1 MSNLSSYTDDQLF
14 DLYASNIGE
23 ELRSRGYEHGWYKK
37 TVYVGEI
44 YVLVNRA
51 FPKLVKIGYSVDAKQ
66 RARQLSSNT
75 AVPSPF
81 HVYCI
86 YRVKKELADKRL
98 HDLIDTLNP
107 DLHYAQ
113 NREFFKMSP
122 EDAYGMLKA
131 IAEMVGDEEQL
142 MLNPYSD
149 EYVSELLGAGGV
161 DTYSPE
167 SVTSTEHSHKPHVVP
182 DGTYYMA
189 RKMRATGQVAKAQM
203 NVVDGKFII
212 PKGTAVVRHEGT
224 GLSQSVRQLR
234 ETYVDE
240 NGISTEDVE
249 FTSPSNACSFV
260 TGASANGWV
269 NWKCANGE
277 KIDMFRRERV

>member
-23 ELRSRGYEHGWYKK
+23 ELRSRGYEHGWYKR

-86 YRVKKELADKRL
+86 YRVKKDLADKRL

-142 MLNPYSD
+142 VLNPYSD
-149 EYVSELLGAGGV
+149 EYVDELLHLTSETEFINHVNETTKLVRHSQPPFDFHEFGIMNGEVLVFWDAKKKV
-161 DTYSPE
+161 
-167 SVTSTEHSHKPHVVP
+167 SVPS
-182 DGTYYMA
+182 
-189 RKMRATGQVAKAQM
+189 
-203 NVVDGKFII
+203 I
-212 PKGTAVVRHEGT
+212 TAVVSGRRKIICDGVETSLSAKAGDVMGLKHSPRGT
-224 GLSQSVRQLR
+224 EWWTWHGRRL
-234 ETYVDE
+234 VD
-240 NGISTEDVE
+240 IYTEKYPKPKSE
-249 FTSPSNACSFV
+249 PKSGN
-260 TGASANGWV
+260 
-269 NWKCANGE
+269 
-277 KIDMFRRERV
+277 

>member
-23 ELRSRGYEHGWYKK
+23 ELRSRGYEHGWYKR

-81 HVYCI
+81 HVYCT

-122 EDAYGMLKA
+122 EAAYGMLKA

-142 MLNPYSD
+142 VLNPYSD
-149 EYVSELLGAGGV
+149 EYVSELLGAGKGAFGEPNPV
-161 DTYSPE
+161 LEPVAHAKRKSQPPFRFDE
-167 SVTSTEHSHKPHVVP
+167 FGIKEGSVLEFYDVRKQQARPDIMAVVTGPRTIMCDGETTSLSK
-182 DGTYYMA
+182 
-189 RKMRATGQVAKAQM
+189 KAQEICGLR
-203 NVVDGKFII
+203 NGPRGTEYWTWNGRRLVEIYQEKY
-212 PKGTAVVRHEGT
+212 PKPKTKKKGA
-224 GLSQSVRQLR
+224 LS
-234 ETYVDE
+234 
-240 NGISTEDVE
+240 
-249 FTSPSNACSFV
+249 
-260 TGASANGWV
+260 
-269 NWKCANGE
+269 
-277 KIDMFRRERV
+277 

>member
-23 ELRSRGYEHGWYKK
+23 ELRSRGYEHGWHKK

-51 FPKLVKIGYSVDAKQ
+51 FSNLVKIGYSVDAKQ

-81 HVYCI
+81 HVYCV

-122 EDAYGMLKA
+122 GDAYGMLKA

-142 MLNPYSD
+142 TLNPYSD
-149 EYVSELLGAGGV
+149 EYVSELLGAGGPVV
-161 DTYSPE
+161 DTCPPKP
-167 SVTSTEHSHKPHVVP
+167 TEGGGKRRSQPPFRFDEFGIEVGSQLLFYDRRSRIVR
-182 DGTYYMA
+182 DDIS
-189 RKMRATGQVAKAQM
+189 ATVA
-203 NVVDGKFII
+203 GPRTILFR
-212 PKGTAVVRHEGT
+212 G
-224 GLSQSVRQLR
+224 R
-234 ETYVDE
+234 ETSLSAVAQELAQLKNGPRGTEWWMYGGELLVDMYQRKYPKPAK
-240 NGISTEDVE
+240 S
-249 FTSPSNACSFV
+249 
-260 TGASANGWV
+260 
-269 NWKCANGE
+269 K
-277 KIDMFRRERV
+277 K